1 MNKFPPTAVRE
12 RLAREVG
19 GTMRQIQVWFQNR
32 RQRDQSHHPANHGPL
47 VIPFVPAVPGFYP
60 PQQGPLSPYGAQGLP
75 QPIMYAQP
83 PMVPIHGALQ
93 NGFPPGP
100 PQMPLPGAPG
110 AVSMP
115 MAPMPMPIQPGNA
128 AGQPPPPPH
137 SRARL
142 STLFAHGRARAR
154 HCRSRTR
161 PEPRTRARSAQ
172 RALIP
177 RTRTHARSPVLAICF
192 VPASLRTRRLVSSP
206 HANGATTTAASAEH
220 AAGRATTAAIRC
232 GRSAARR
239 QPAGAATELA
249 NLITAPAARES
260 APASAGSAYLGGTAA
275 APAGYSPSAKAQ
287 QPVCLSAGRVRGRAA
302 LL

>member
-75 QPIMYAQP
+75 QPFMYGQP
-83 PMVPIHGALQ
+83 PMVPMHGALQ
-93 NGFPPGP
+93 NGFLPGP
-100 PQMPLPGAPG
+100 PQMPIPGAPG

-128 AGQPPPPPH
+128 ANQPPQPPH

-142 STLFAHGRARAR
+142 STLFAQERARDIAALALGPSPA
-154 HCRSRTR
+154 HAHD
-161 PEPRTRARSAQ
+161 PPNARSF
-172 RALIP
+172 RALARP
-177 RTRTHARSPVLAICF
+177 LTRSCDCLSP
-192 VPASLRTRRLVSSP
+192 PAYGPGVSYHPHIQMAQQQPPPHPNMQPPGVQQLNNNPYASPPPGPSHYDP
-206 HANGATTTAASAEH
+206 HAAAASHQQPPNGPAAQMAPVH
-220 AAGRATTAAIRC
+220 NACAHYDGAAGR
-232 GRSAARR
+232 
-239 QPAGAATELA
+239 
-249 NLITAPAARES
+249 ITISLR
-260 APASAGSAYLGGTAA
+260 
-275 APAGYSPSAKAQ
+275 
-287 QPVCLSAGRVRGRAA
+287 
-302 LL
+302 

>member
-32 RQRDQSHHPANHGPL
+32 RQRDQSHNPANHAPL
-47 VIPFVPAVPGFYP
+47 VMPFVPVVPAFYP
-60 PQQGPLSPYGAQGLP
+60 PQQDPLSPYGAQGLP
-75 QPIMYAQP
+75 QPIMYGQP
-83 PMVPIHGALQ
+83 PMVPMNGALQ
-93 NGFPPGP
+93 NGFLPGP
-100 PQMPLPGAPG
+100 PQMPIPGAPG

-177 RTRTHARSPVLAICF
+177 RTRTPADSVLRLL
-192 VPASLRTRRLVSSP
+192 VPSSLRTRRLVSSP
-206 HANGATTTAASAEH
+206 HPNGATTTAAASEH
-220 AAGRATTAAIRC
+220 AAAGRATV
-232 GRSAARR
+232 
-239 QPAGAATELA
+239 E
-249 NLITAPAARES
+249 
-260 APASAGSAYLGGTAA
+260 
-275 APAGYSPSAKAQ
+275 Q
-287 QPVCLSAGRVRGRAA
+287 QPVCQSAAGPEP
-302 LL
+302 L